1 MIANERRSGEVGH
14 CGAAC
19 LDMKRLVVAVCNY
32 KDIGGNEDGG
42 TGGVVRVKRA
52 EAMLRGRLGY
62 IGHRDA
68 P

>member
-1 MIANERRSGEVGH
+1 
-14 CGAAC
+14 
-19 LDMKRLVVAVCNY
+19 MKRLIVAVCNY